1 MTSSVLPSQ
10 EPPLQDTEN
19 KKELSQEIADIRG
32 FTLTFENEAM
42 EFKCT

>member
-1 MTSSVLPSQ
+1 MTTRTLSGQ

-42 EFKCT
+42 ELKW